1 MLLEIVVAAAEA
13 LRASLPLLAG
23 LILGAAALLLFERF
37 LAGRVSLAVK
47 RVLYAVFLLGGLGA
61 GLFFAW
67 KIRWLC
73 DDAFISF
80 RYARNF
86 SRGEGLVFNP
96 GEWVEGYTN
105 FLWTLVL
112 GLLAKVRVSIPHAGL
127 FGNLASY
134 VLAVVFVALVVRKA
148 SPKPAIVPFAALAL
162 AASRPFHTF
171 ASSGL
176 ETMPAAMLVAVGMW
190 ASLKKNGAFWSGLS
204 LIAAALT
211 RPDHLLLYGC
221 MGLAIVAEDLVHREE
236 RPFWKRLDLRRYFA
250 YGAPFVLLY
259 VPYFLWRWRAYGD
272 FFPNTYYAKSGN
284 LTYWSQGVVYATHFL
299 FTSGAAIWLPLFLV
313 ALAGRPRNRG
323 ETRLRL
329 FAFLSLLVY
338 GRYVVKVGGD
348 FMEHR
353 FFISL
358 LPILA
363 ATTEISVR
371 YRLREVSAPVRA
383 LLGSAAALAV
393 ALAAMPVR
401 VLKPYEKRWNLAE
414 ENTFYPLKSVLPLE
428 SGSTYASMG
437 ERLHKTFIARGLK
450 PRLSIDCIGLVGWYA
465 DLPIV
470 DAYGLANR
478 RIAHKPIEKRGRPGH
493 EKRGTVEDLIAEGAV
508 VDLGNPWGEK
518 FKEKTRASVDGSSF
532 HFIRWDPD
540 LVKALRGVK
549 NTQLPDP
556 ARDIAALART
566 GSRNDILDSMEF
578 YEAFLER
585 HPDREKLVG
594 ELRGR
599 LAEVAD
605 FEGSLPQGATMRGE
619 GLRIEKTRRTGATG
633 KSLLVSL
640 PDAGDGTGTV
650 EIDLGV
656 LSRSE
661 LRFALGGKASPGVR
675 VELVVDGAAL
685 RTARPRVDRKLVPEA
700 WQLQDLQGR
709 RATLRIIDEDKAPGT
724 GLYIDGIHWSE
735 GTKDDI
741 RARLRAGAMG
751 NAAID
756 LFRAAR
762 AELPDADP
770 DVIAFATTGFSVH
783 YSFDEAFPQGTE
795 VTGTAFGKAPTTS
808 ATGNQQDVTGFVGRA
823 FVNGYHGGDAA
834 KGKLALPMMALDGH
848 PVHVLVGGGKD
859 CQKTF
864 VGLEVEGRIVA
875 RACGKQ
881 DEILRPAELST
892 SAYVGKQ
899 GRVVIVDESTGN
911 WGHLIA
917 DDVLVAAPP
926 RAARLN

>member
-13 LRASLPLLAG
+13 IKASLPLLAG
-23 LILGAAALLLFERF
+23 LVLGAALLLLFERF

-47 RVLYAVFLLGGLGA
+47 RVLYAVALLGGIGA

-86 SRGEGLVFNP
+86 ARGEGLVFNP

-134 VLAVVFVALVVRKA
+134 VLALVFVALVVRKA
-148 SPKPAIVPFAALAL
+148 SPKPAIIPFAAIAL
-162 AASRPFHTF
+162 AASRPFYTF

-190 ASLKKNGAFWSGLS
+190 ASLRKNGAFWSGLAF
-204 LIAAALT
+204 IAAALT
-211 RPDHLLLYGC
+211 RPDHLLLFGC
-221 MGLAIVAEDLVHREE
+221 MGLAIVAEDLLHREE

-250 YGAPFVLLY
+250 YGAPLVLFY

-284 LTYWSQGVVYATHFL
+284 LTYWAQGLIYATHFL
-299 FTSGAAIWLPLFLV
+299 FTSGAAIWIPLFLV
-313 ALAGRPRNRG
+313 ALAGRTRNRA

-329 FAFLSLLVY
+329 FAVLSLLVY
-338 GRYVVKVGGD
+338 GRYVMKVGGD

-353 FFISL
+353 FFVSL

-363 ATTEISVR
+363 AVTEISVR
-371 YRLREVSAPVRA
+371 YRLRELGAPARA

-393 ALAAMPVR
+393 AVAVLPVR

-414 ENTFYPLKSVLPLE
+414 ENTFYPVKSVFPFE
-428 SGSTYASMG
+428 SGSIYAGMG
-437 ERLHKTFIARGLK
+437 QRIHKLFIDRGVK
-450 PRLSIDCIGLVGWYA
+450 PKLSIDCIGLVGWYA

-493 EKRGTVEDLIAEGAV
+493 EKRGTLEDLLAEGAV
-508 VDLGNPWGEK
+508 VDLGNPWGDK
-518 FKEKTRASVDGSSF
+518 YKEKTRANVDGSSF
-532 HFIRWDPD
+532 HFLRWDPD
-540 LVKALRGVK
+540 VVKALRGVK

-556 ARDIAALART
+556 ARDVAALART
-566 GSRNDILDSMEF
+566 GTRSDILDALEF
-578 YEAFLER
+578 YQVFLER
-585 HPDREKLVG
+585 HPDRDKLLG
-594 ELRGR
+594 ELRAR

-605 FEGSLPQGATMRGE
+605 FEGNLPAGATMQGA
-619 GLRIEKTRRTGATG
+619 GLRIEKSRRMGATG
-633 KSLLVSL
+633 KSLLASL
-640 PDAGDGTGTV
+640 PDAAGGTGTV

-656 LSRSE
+656 LSRPE
-661 LRFALGGKASPGVR
+661 LRFALGGKSSPGVR

-685 RTARPRVDRKLVPEA
+685 RTVRPRADRKLVPEA
-700 WQLQDLQGR
+700 WQIQDLQGR
-709 RATLRIIDEDKAPGT
+709 RAKLRIVDEDKAPGI
-724 GLYIDGIHWSE
+724 GLYIDGIHWSG

-741 RARLRAGAMG
+741 RARLRSGAPG
-751 NAAID
+751 NAVD
-756 LFRAAR
+756 LFRSAR
-762 AELPDADP
+762 TELPESDP
-770 DVIAFATTGFSVH
+770 DVTAFAARFSVH
-783 YSFDEAFPQGTE
+783 YSFDEVFPEGTE
-795 VTGTAFGKAPTTS
+795 VTGTAFGKAPTTGP
-808 ATGNQQDVTGFVGRA
+808 TGNQQEVTGFLGRA
-823 FVNGYHGGDAA
+823 FANGYHGGDAA
-834 KGKLALPMMALDGH
+834 KGKLALPVMTLDGQ
-848 PVHVLVGGGKD
+848 PIHVLVGGGKD
-859 CQKTF
+859 CQKVF
-864 VGLEVEGRIVA
+864 VGLEVEGRVVA
-875 RACGKQ
+875 RACGKS

-899 GRVVIVDESTGN
+899 GRVVIVDESAGN
-911 WGHLIA
+911 WAHILA
-917 DDVLVAAPP
+917 DDVLV
-926 RAARLN
+926 LNAEKLKTN